1 MWDKILNFFGFAST
15 TDIAEQYTSGYEDWQ
30 DEHREWMKAHGLK
43 PLTFE

>member
-1 MWDKILNFFGFAST
+1 MLTKIANKLGFWT
-15 TDIAEQYTSGYEDWQ
+15 KRQIATQYTSGYEGWK